1 MVSCA
6 LSYYKKH
13 IIILPSDFH
22 CCYTN
27 CKLVGTP
34 RDRALRRTS
43 KSSGVKDWT
52 PAPPHN
58 RIRAVLLHMDKKK
71 QLRHMPY

>member
-13 IIILPSDFH
+13 IIILPPDFH

-27 CKLVGTP
+27 CKLVTLHGVVRQDSHLNLVNVNTGHV
-34 RDRALRRTS
+34 ALHVNYVAT
-43 KSSGVKDWT
+43 
-52 PAPPHN
+52 
-58 RIRAVLLHMDKKK
+58 LEL
-71 QLRHMPY
+71 